1 MGKIMIRPEDIER
14 VVAENPPDQSLA
26 MDYFKR
32 RPLKNST
39 HIAVADIKR
48 EVGNIPVVRRGDSG
62 VRPKMEG
69 SVELIEPMP
78 IEIDDTFSAVELD
91 EYERSSPTGQQQ
103 IVAEKL
109 QQHLIIVR
117 ETTKALCIQAHSGKI
132 DYAMKSGASLIR
144 YQVTYGDGVVKNVSA
159 GKSLANIDVGDLI
172 TAVNLGINALRGQ
185 NAGGPV
191 EMIASQDV
199 FTAVVRLVAGQKA
212 FNSTVGDG
220 WVEVGGFKIL
230 LDADSYV
237 DIPTDGTGTGTS
249 KSLVASKKIL
259 FRAVNGGQSLP
270 YLKLD
275 DVMMRAAVPIYSFT
289 KDRPDQRGTDIFTK
303 SKPFPLINIK
313 ALATVEFN

>member
-1 MGKIMIRPEDIER
+1 MAKIFIRPEDIER
-14 VVAENPPDQSLA
+14 VVAENPPDESLA
-26 MDYFKR
+26 MNYFKR

-48 EVGNIPVVRRGDSG
+48 EVGNVPVVRRGDSG
-62 VRPKMEG
+62 VRPKLEG

-78 IEIDDTFSAVELD
+78 IEIDDTFSAVEMD
-91 EYERSSPTGQQQ
+91 EWERSSPAGQQQ

-132 DYAMKSGASLIR
+132 DYAMKAGASLIR
-144 YQVTYGDGVVKNVSA
+144 YEVTFGNGIVKNVPS
-159 GKSLANIDVGDLI
+159 GKALSSIDVGDLI
-172 TAVNLGINALRGQ
+172 TVVNLGINTLRGQ
-185 NAGGPV
+185 NVGGPV
-191 EMIASQDV
+191 EIIAAQDV
-199 FTAVVRLVAGQKA
+199 FSAVVKLVAGQKA

-220 WVEVGGFKIL
+220 WVELGGFKIL
-230 LDADSYV
+230 LDTDSYA
-237 DIPTDGTGTGTS
+237 DLDTGGGKTI
-249 KSLVASKKIL
+249 KNLVESKKLL

-275 DVMMRAAVPIYSFT
+275 DVMMREAVPLYSFT

-313 ALATVEFN
+313 ALTTVSFT

>member
-1 MGKIMIRPEDIER
+1 M
-14 VVAENPPDQSLA
+14 N
-26 MDYFKR
+26 YFKR

-91 EYERSSPTGQQQ
+91 EYERSSPAGQQQ

-144 YQVTYGDGVVKNVSA
+144 YTVTYGSGTVTNVSA
-159 GKSLANIDVGDLI
+159 GKTLSSIDTGDLI
-172 TAVNLGINALRGQ
+172 TAINLGINTLRGQ
-185 NAGGPV
+185 NVGGPV

-199 FTAVVRLVAGQKA
+199 FTAVVKLVAGQKA

-230 LDADSYV
+230 LDTDSYV
-237 DIPTDGTGTGTS
+237 DLGAGGTKTT

-275 DVMMRAAVPIYSFT
+275 DVMMREAVPLYSFT

-303 SKPFPLINIK
+303 SKPFPLVNIK
-313 ALATVEFN
+313 AFTTVEFN